1 MAFPWTAVA
10 ASLIPDVLGGLFGGG
25 GDGGA
30 SDYEKAQI
38 DYLNKMWQY
47 QEPLAQSAVRTNQMM
62 QPIYGQM
69 AGQLGYLQGIA
80 PGTQWNVPAPIDS
93 SIPSYLRAYAN
104 AAPGTWQNELYTR
117 AMYYGPEVSQKRV
130 QDIISDIQNGESPQK
145 RLARENVLPKMN
157 TAAATGATGQAAAP
171 SSGGYTGTTWQEA
184 IDYAKGL
191 ISGKPAT
198 QQGVT
203 GGVPVGWTP
212 PTSGTLV
219 QSNDAYRF
227 GILSDQDAAALEAK
241 KQAALNSGQ
250 PIPTWDTSATPAL
263 TSQYD
268 LNSITVPSQSQLPSW
283 MQVPDVDAIV
293 NTLRAG
299 SDVELAQLRQQL
311 SAQTTAGMQGRG
323 LGAGVTSTTGLAQQG
338 NVPLW
343 MMQARTGRDVDLANT
358 KYNMGQQN
366 NQYLQNLQS
375 NLYNQMS
382 GYQAQMMPYTNTLGI
397 ANAYGNA
404 AGNAWNQAYQSN
416 QANQQAYGSIGN
428 IIGDWWNQKQNKSQA
443 VNAAQ
448 NAAQVPGLTMPQPTG
463 NYLVGGNV
471 PNNYFQNMFGG

>member
-1 MAFPWTAVA
+1 MAWWTALVPWA
-10 ASLIPDVLGGLFGGG
+10 AEQIFGGGG

-47 QEPLAQSAVRTNQMM
+47 QEPLAQSAVRTNQML

-69 AGQLGYLQGIA
+69 AGQLGYLQGIK
-80 PGTQWNVPAPIDS
+80 PGTTWNVPAPIDT
-93 SIPSYLRAYAN
+93 SIPAYLRPYAN
-104 AAPGTWQNELYTR
+104 AEPGTWQNELYTR

-130 QDIISDIQNGESPQK
+130 QDIINDIQNGESPQK
-145 RLARENVLPKMN
+145 RLAREDVLPKMN

-191 ISGKPAT
+191 ISGQPAT
-198 QQGVT
+198 GAPSQAVT
-203 GGVPVGWTP
+203 GGVPQGWTP
-212 PTSGTLV
+212 PTSGAPA
-219 QSNDAYRF
+219 Q
-227 GILSDQDAAALEAK
+227 
-241 KQAALNSGQ
+241 
-250 PIPTWDTSATPAL
+250 TSV
-263 TSQYD
+263 
-268 LNSITVPSQSQLPSW
+268 TVPTQGELPSW

-311 SAQTTAGMQGRG
+311 SAQTKAGMQGRG
-323 LGAGVTSTTGLAQQG
+323 LGAGVTSTTGMAQQG

-428 IIGDWWNQKQNKSQA
+428 IIGDWWNQQQNKSQA

-448 NAAQVPGLTMPQPTG
+448 NAAQVPGLTMPRPTG
-463 NYLVGGNV
+463 NYLVGGNID
-471 PNNYFQNMFGG
+471 PNYFTSQFGNWQYKG

>member
-1 MAFPWTAVA
+1 
-10 ASLIPDVLGGLFGGG
+10 
-25 GDGGA
+25 
-30 SDYEKAQI
+30 
-38 DYLNKMWQY
+38 
-47 QEPLAQSAVRTNQMM
+47 
-62 QPIYGQM
+62 
-69 AGQLGYLQGIA
+69 
-80 PGTQWNVPAPIDS
+80 
-93 SIPSYLRAYAN
+93 
-104 AAPGTWQNELYTR
+104 
-117 AMYYGPEVSQKRV
+117 MYYGPEVSQKRV
-130 QDIISDIQNGESPQK
+130 QDIINDIQNGESPQK

-191 ISGKPAT
+191 ISGQSAT
-198 QQGVT
+198 GAPSQAVT
-203 GGVPVGWTP
+203 GGVPQGWTP
-212 PTSGTLV
+212 PTSGAPA
-219 QSNDAYRF
+219 Q
-227 GILSDQDAAALEAK
+227 
-241 KQAALNSGQ
+241 
-250 PIPTWDTSATPAL
+250 TSV
-263 TSQYD
+263 
-268 LNSITVPSQSQLPSW
+268 TVPTQGELPSW

-323 LGAGVTSTTGLAQQG
+323 LGTGVTSTTGLAQQG

-382 GYQAQMMPYTNTLGI
+382 GYQAKMMPYTNTLGI

-404 AGNAWNQAYQSN
+404 ASNAWNQALQAN

-428 IIGDWWNQKQNKSQA
+428 KIGNWWDQLQNKSQA

-448 NAAQVPGLTMPQPTG
+448 SAAMWPSSGNTNYGGTNWTWGTNTGLQENLG
-463 NYLVGGNV
+463 W
-471 PNNYFQNMFGG
+471 